1 MRGSLRFL
9 KRSERGDGVFWGGIG
24 KGFFFVRVFLE
35 VPGVGMV
42 TGVGK
47 RSYELLTLIIVKF
60 DRQPD
65 AIAPFL
71 LSSTAALDFSP
82 VSSLEIFIYC
92 HVIGNPK
99 IWFCPRPSGD
109 PALQPSTD
117 RPETKFGFFK
127 LKKKSKCHLLIT

>member
-9 KRSERGDGVFWGGIG
+9 KRSERGDGAFWGGIG

-47 RSYELLTLIIVKF
+47 RSNELLTLIIVKF

-71 LSSTAALDFSP
+71 LSSTAALARRFLSCFFFRD
-82 VSSLEIFIYC
+82 IYLLSC
-92 HVIGNPK
+92 
-99 IWFCPRPSGD
+99 
-109 PALQPSTD
+109 D
-117 RPETKFGFFK
+117 R
-127 LKKKSKCHLLIT
+127 